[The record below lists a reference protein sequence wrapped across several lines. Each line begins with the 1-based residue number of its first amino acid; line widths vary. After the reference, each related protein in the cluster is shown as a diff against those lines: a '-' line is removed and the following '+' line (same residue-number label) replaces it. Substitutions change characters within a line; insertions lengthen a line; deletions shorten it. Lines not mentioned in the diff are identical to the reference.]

1 MALFESMLVLTL
13 FAIVLLDLARR
24 TSLPYPAMLALA
36 GIGAAALPWAPAITI
51 DPHLAL
57 ALFIAPA
64 LLDSAYDLPPR
75 ELRRHW
81 VPLLALAAIAVLL
94 TTAAVA
100 WTAVALAGMPIA
112 AAIALGAIVAPPDA
126 AAATAMLSRFSLPRR
141 TVSILKGESL
151 LNDAMALLIFVGAV
165 GAASAPGQFSDML
178 PGLALAVPG
187 GLLVGIGLARLYLVV
202 APRFAGTLGGTLLE
216 FVTTF
221 GVWVIAERLQLS
233 AILAVVA
240 FAMTIARYVPER
252 QRPRDRIHSYSVWE
266 TVVFLMNVL
275 AFLLMGL
282 QARAIIG
289 RFDADLHWQSL
300 GFAAI
305 VVAVVIV
312 VRLAW
317 VMAYNVV
324 RRFATKRFGISS
336 GPTVAQ
342 GLLVSWCG
350 MRGLVTLATA
360 LALPEAFP
368 QRDLIVLSAFAVVVG
383 TLVLQGLTLGPL
395 IRWLRFEPEGTF
407 DAEVATARA
416 ALLDAAVE
424 ALEDRDDPIAA
435 RLRDDYRSER
445 ELKLRDAASD
455 EHGEVRRLRLKT
467 VKAQRRKLNEL
478 RRDGSI
484 DDDVFHSLE
493 QELDWAELANSP
505 PERLELVEG

>member
-1 MALFESMLVLTL
+1 
-13 FAIVLLDLARR
+13 
-24 TSLPYPAMLALA
+24 
-36 GIGAAALPWAPAITI
+36 
-51 DPHLAL
+51 
-57 ALFIAPA
+57 
-64 LLDSAYDLPPR
+64 
-75 ELRRHW
+75 
-81 VPLLALAAIAVLL
+81 
-94 TTAAVA
+94 
-100 WTAVALAGMPIA
+100 
-112 AAIALGAIVAPPDA
+112 
-126 AAATAMLSRFSLPRR
+126 
-141 TVSILKGESL
+141 
-151 LNDAMALLIFVGAV
+151 
-165 GAASAPGQFSDML
+165 
-178 PGLALAVPG
+178 
-187 GLLVGIGLARLYLVV
+187 
-202 APRFAGTLGGTLLE
+202 
-216 FVTTF
+216 
-221 GVWVIAERLQLS
+221 LQLS

-266 TVVFLMNVL
+266 TVVFLMNVV

-289 RFDADLHWQSL
+289 RVDTDLLWQSL

-317 VMAYNVV
+317 VMAYNLV
-324 RRFATKRFGISS
+324 RRFAAKKFGISA

-360 LALPEAFP
+360 LALPETFP
-368 QRDLIVLSAFAVVVG
+368 ARDLIVLSAFAVVVG
-383 TLVLQGLTLGPL
+383 TLVVQGLTLAPL

-407 DAEVATARA
+407 DAEVATART

-424 ALEDRDDPIAA
+424 SLEDRDDPIAT
-435 RLRDDYRSER
+435 RLRDEYRSER
-445 ELKLRDAASD
+445 ESRVRGATD
-455 EHGEVRRLRLKT
+455 EHGEVRLLRLKT

-478 RRDGSI
+478 RRSGHI